1 MRTLF
6 LAAFCATVMLVASGC
21 TPRPAFEEEG
31 ATLEAAL
38 VAYLDSLP
46 EGAFVALAVKDPHRG
61 IEVSIHGDT
70 LLHAASTMKV
80 PVMVEVFRQA
90 YAGQFSLEDTLEV
103 RNTFRSIYD
112 GSEYRIEVDSDD
124 SLQALVGQFV
134 TIRELNERMVTVS
147 ANLATN
153 LLIDLVSA
161 DSIMT
166 TLQRIGAS
174 RMQVLRG
181 VEDGPAFRAGLN
193 NRATANDLA
202 TVMLAIGEGRAVSPE
217 ADAEMRAVLGR
228 QRFRGMIPAGVPD
241 ETWVGNKTGW
251 ITGIVHDA
259 ALVQAPGTPAYALVI
274 LTRGFATLEEAE
286 AVGAALTRI
295 VHDHVRPTG
304 TGTP

>member
-1 MRTLF
+1 MRFLTL
-6 LAAFCATVMLVASGC
+6 LALCSTLMVVLSGC
-21 TPRPAFEEEG
+21 TPRPVPPNPSA
-31 ATLEAAL
+31 ALEAELGAH
-38 VAYLDSLP
+38 LDSLP
-46 EGAFVALAVKDPHRG
+46 DGAFVALAVRDPHSG
-61 IEVSIHGDT
+61 IVVSIHGDT

-90 YAGQFSLEDTLEV
+90 AGGRFSLDDTLEV

-134 TIRELNERMVTVS
+134 TIRELNERMITVS

-161 DSIMT
+161 DSIMA
-166 TLQRIGAS
+166 TLNRIGAL

-202 TVMLAIGEGRAVSPE
+202 ALMLAIGEGRAVSPE

-228 QRFRGMIPAGVPD
+228 QRFRGMIPAGVPQSA
-241 ETWVGNKTGW
+241 WVGNKTGW

-274 LTRGFATLEEAE
+274 LTRGFGTLEEAE
-286 AVGAALTRI
+286 AFGVALTQIAHR
-295 VHDHVRPTG
+295 HVRPSVPTV
-304 TGTP
+304 P